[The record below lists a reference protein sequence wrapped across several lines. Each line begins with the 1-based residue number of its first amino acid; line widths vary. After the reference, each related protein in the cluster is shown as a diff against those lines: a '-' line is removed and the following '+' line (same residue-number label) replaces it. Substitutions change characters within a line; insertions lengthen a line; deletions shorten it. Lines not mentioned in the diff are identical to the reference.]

1 MRNDQDLVFYRK
13 FRPQKIAQ
21 LDLVHIRQEL
31 ANILTSKNFPHA
43 FLFSGPRGTGKTS
56 SARILAKSINCL
68 KRNGSEPCD
77 ECEMC
82 VSISRG
88 TNLDVLELDAASNR
102 GIDEIR
108 DLREKIKLSPTSAR
122 LKVYIIDEVHMLTQE
137 AFNALLKTLEEP
149 PPHAV
154 FVLCT
159 TEVHKLPETIISR
172 CLRLDF
178 KKGSGE
184 EVLRSL
190 ERVVKEEKL
199 GFEPEALKEITRRAD
214 GSFRDGQKILQQA
227 SAGTKEITLAR
238 VQEIFGQSASVSPK
252 QILTALSEK
261 DAHLAIKV
269 IAEVVSSGGNLAVY
283 TENILESLREMLLRK
298 IGVEDE
304 VSNGLP
310 QFEIPELKRL
320 IEIFTRSWVEL
331 KTAVIPQL
339 PLEMV
344 VVEWCEVKEG
354 VITSDVER
362 DAEVGIRRP
371 RQPTTPRRGA
381 SPSGS
386 ARPPSAASLQG
397 WTAGG
402 KHLPAPITQT
412 KGSQGDFEGSWP
424 KILSEVKPHNHT
436 LAGLLRSCQPASFD
450 GKILTIEAAYQ
461 FHKDKLEKHELREI
475 LDRVASE
482 VLGKNIK
489 VKCILK
495 GDK

>member
-1 MRNDQDLVFYRK
+1 MKNDHDLVFYRK

-68 KRNGSEPCD
+68 KRKGSEPCD

-88 TNLDVLELDAASNR
+88 TNLDVLEIDAASNR

-108 DLREKIKLSPTSAR
+108 DLREKIKLSPTSAQF
-122 LKVYIIDEVHMLTQE
+122 KVYIIDEVHMLTQE

-149 PPHAV
+149 PAHAV

-178 KKGSGE
+178 KKGNSE

-190 ERVVKEEKL
+190 ERVVEDEKL
-199 GFEPEALKEITRRAD
+199 EVEPEALKEIARRAD

-227 SAGTKEITLAR
+227 SAGVEKITLAR

-252 QILTALSEK
+252 QILVALSEK
-261 DAHLAIKV
+261 DTPLAIKV
-269 IAEVVSSGGNLAVY
+269 ISGVVSSGGNLGIY
-283 TENILESLREMLLRK
+283 TENILETLREILLRK
-298 IGVEDE
+298 IGVEGEASSD
-304 VSNGLP
+304 LP
-310 QFEIPELKRL
+310 QFELAELKNL
-320 IEIFTRSWVEL
+320 IEIFTRAWVEL
-331 KTAVIPQL
+331 KTSVIPQL
-339 PLEMV
+339 PLEMA
-344 VVEWCEVKEG
+344 VVEWCEADSDDISVARG
-354 VITSDVER
+354 PVGLHPHPTSSV
-362 DAEVGIRRP
+362 ASLPAGARRGSP
-371 RQPTTPRRGA
+371 APATTTPR
-381 SPSGS
+381 SVNEESSS
-386 ARPPSAASLQG
+386 ATPRSEKEEADLTHVLS
-397 WTAGG
+397 
-402 KHLPAPITQT
+402 
-412 KGSQGDFEGSWP
+412 SWP
-424 KILSEVKPHNHT
+424 QILSAVKPYNHT
-436 LAGLLRSCQPASFD
+436 LAGLLRSCRPTGFD
-450 GKILTIEAAYQ
+450 GKILTIETAYQ
-461 FHKDKLEKHELREI
+461 FHKDKVEKHELREI
-475 LDRVASE
+475 LDKVLSE
-482 VLGKNIK
+482 VLGKDVK

-495 GDK
+495 GGQ